1 MKFLLISLFAVSV
14 WAQLAPPRV
23 GFIQDSHGQVH
34 PLNGLAGNFLVG
46 GAASTGVVSAAF
58 SGSFGL
64 LKSATALT
72 VIDQKGHALAKV
84 AAPPGPALFAFS
96 ADGDPALAYFEHTNA
111 LRVWDGHR
119 FQPVELDA
127 ASLAAKAVLTIA
139 APNSSLATLI
149 VERDDCLWELGV
161 RIASGRVVSQTGLPG
176 VTAPVLMLAS
186 GELVYR
192 DTHGVVLRWPDGSE
206 KHIAAHLPRSLTF
219 NQMAEGW
226 VQVTDLATGRLFALS
241 TQSGRERYYLLPE
254 AR

>member
-1 MKFLLISLFAVSV
+1 MRSASGT
-14 WAQLAPPRV
+14 AT
-23 GFIQDSHGQVH
+23 GF
-34 PLNGLAGNFLVG
+34 NR
-46 GAASTGVVSAAF
+46 
-58 SGSFGL
+58 
-64 LKSATALT
+64 LK
-72 VIDQKGHALAKV
+72 
-84 AAPPGPALFAFS
+84 
-96 ADGDPALAYFEHTNA
+96 
-111 LRVWDGHR
+111 
-119 FQPVELDA
+119 LDA

-161 RIASGRVVSQTGLPG
+161 RIASGRVVSQTDLPG

-192 DTHGVVLRWPDGSE
+192 DTHGVVLRRPDGSE
-206 KHIAAHLPRSLTF
+206 KHIAAHLPRTLTF